1 MFKSRGKIVV
11 YILASDSD
19 RFPPYTIICVEG
31 LNYYSL
37 AYDTVYQLL
46 TCNSDP
52 LIKHCILV
60 VVIGD
65 VLE

>member
-1 MFKSRGKIVV
+1 MFKSRGKIVI

-37 AYDTVYQLL
+37 AYDTR
-46 TCNSDP
+46 P
-52 LIKHCILV
+52 LNGTVMI
-60 VVIGD
+60 
-65 VLE
+65 